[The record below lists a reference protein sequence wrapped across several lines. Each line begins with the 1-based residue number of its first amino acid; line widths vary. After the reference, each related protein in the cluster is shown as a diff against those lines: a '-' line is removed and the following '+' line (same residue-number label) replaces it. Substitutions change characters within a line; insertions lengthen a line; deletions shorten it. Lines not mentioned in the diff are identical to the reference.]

1 MKYINYKI
9 IIVILLSI
17 LITPYINNF
26 ILYYFTS
33 DVNIKIY
40 KSTLSNENEVN
51 AVWGYGFG
59 SYIYNNVNADL
70 CKVNMCNNTEYLTP
84 PPHNREYIKLNK
96 DGFMSVNIK
105 NSPFSWIGIYKGVDA
120 GKFDIYIEDKLY
132 KTIDAKTTYA
142 QSPETRTYLFANSN
156 SVVLLWFLKLSIF
169 YVFTATF
176 IYFLLLLFEK
186 ILKISSSYNIKE
198 KLLQP
203 HNSLFSFIIWF
214 LFSFILFSV
223 WMNFDTTWLKVGD
236 AKWYAFLYETWNGNH
251 IFDINNYA
259 INQTFTP
266 RAYITGIIPYIA
278 YLISFQSIPLYYYI
292 YFIFAAFFISLFMN
306 IIIPKIYELLSGKKP
321 AFIQTQ
327 VFALIFFFYWWNYI
341 YDFIVDVYAVLFLS
355 LAFMSYLLFKQKQKM
370 SYIVLAGICLSLSI
384 LYRNSYVIFLYLLC
398 FIFIIQLFRV
408 KFISIFHKNYLF
420 ILFFIIGIII
430 PCIPQIYI
438 SYIHDGIFS
447 LYGYDKVGVY
457 TSPTQTLSSELT
469 SWSLYNITGWPWVLP
484 NGIMLS
490 HLNDIIPF
498 SDAKEMNIAMVLL
511 TYFSN
516 MFSAL
521 FVLINKFLYFIFPTQ
536 IIVYREQTYNILLHS
551 LIFYIPRILNILLIS
566 LFLLACLNRN
576 FRERFIFNKN
586 YIIYY
591 FFIFMFIAINLL
603 FHVEVRYILPV
614 YVLFYYIISYHIIA
628 KFFNSS
634 NKLNIIRNNIKPYT
648 AIVFLMTYIF
658 FNLFT

>member
-9 IIVILLSI
+9 IIAILFSILL
-17 LITPYINNF
+17 TPYINN
-26 ILYYFTS
+26 IVIYYFTS

-59 SYIYNNVNADL
+59 SNIYNNVNAEL
-70 CKVNMCNNTEYLTP
+70 CKGDLCNNTEYLTP
-84 PPHNREYIKLNK
+84 PPYNREYIKLNK

-142 QSPETRTYLFANSN
+142 QSAETRTYLFANSN

-169 YVFTATF
+169 YVFTAAF

-236 AKWYAFLYETWNGNH
+236 AQWYSTSYKIWNGNH

-278 YLISFQSIPLYYYI
+278 YLISFQNIPLYYYI
-292 YFIFAAFFISLFMN
+292 YFIFAAFSISLFMN

-490 HLNDIIPF
+490 HLNNIMPF

-536 IIVYREQTYNILLHS
+536 IIVYHEPTYNILLHI

-566 LFLLACLNRN
+566 LLLLACLNRN

-648 AIVFLMTYIF
+648 AIVFLMTYIY

>member
-1 MKYINYKI
+1 MHSKIFLYGSLIFIAICSLAAATCFGYAALGQGTFFKENIILSTPNEEFQYCGDYINFSSEEYKI
-9 IIVILLSI
+9 EEGQLALGDYIVVEPTEKQLFDSGLFTNSI
-17 LITPYINNF
+17 KY
-26 ILYYFTS
+26 
-33 DVNIKIY
+33 
-40 KSTLSNENEVN
+40 
-51 AVWGYGFG
+51 
-59 SYIYNNVNADL
+59 
-70 CKVNMCNNTEYLTP
+70 
-84 PPHNREYIKLNK
+84 
-96 DGFMSVNIK
+96 
-105 NSPFSWIGIYKGVDA
+105 
-120 GKFDIYIEDKLY
+120 
-132 KTIDAKTTYA
+132 
-142 QSPETRTYLFANSN
+142 
-156 SVVLLWFLKLSIF
+156 
-169 YVFTATF
+169 
-176 IYFLLLLFEK
+176 K
-186 ILKISSSYNIKE
+186 ILNANGQDVTSSYNIKE

-236 AKWYAFLYETWNGNH
+236 AQWYSTSYKIWNGNH

-278 YLISFQSIPLYYYI
+278 YLISFQNIPLYYYI
-292 YFIFAAFFISLFMN
+292 YFIFAAFSISLFMN

-490 HLNDIIPF
+490 HLNNIMPF

-521 FVLINKFLYFIFPTQ
+521 FVLININY
-536 IIVYREQTYNILLHS
+536 
-551 LIFYIPRILNILLIS
+551 LNISLVASYQNTKSKYSIGIFS
-566 LFLLACLNRN
+566 LF
-576 FRERFIFNKN
+576 E
-586 YIIYY
+586 Y
-591 FFIFMFIAINLL
+591 
-603 FHVEVRYILPV
+603 
-614 YVLFYYIISYHIIA
+614 ST
-628 KFFNSS
+628 KFDSH
-634 NKLNIIRNNIKPYT
+634 
-648 AIVFLMTYIF
+648 
-658 FNLFT
+658 